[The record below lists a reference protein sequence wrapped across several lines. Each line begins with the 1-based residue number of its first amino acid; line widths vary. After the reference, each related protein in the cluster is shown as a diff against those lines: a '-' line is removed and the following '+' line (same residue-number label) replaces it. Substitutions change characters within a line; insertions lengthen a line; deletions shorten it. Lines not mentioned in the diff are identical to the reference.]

1 MREIQFDGNS
11 MLSYRCENC
20 SHEGSEDLTSSN
32 RVKLPWRLDWP
43 MRWVYEDVDFEPGG
57 KDHSSQGGSFST
69 GKELVKE
76 VYGGNAPIYLQ

>member
-1 MREIQFDGNS
+1 MTIAHTKEAENS
-11 MLSYRCENC
+11 KPLKE
-20 SHEGSEDLTSSN
+20 L
-32 RVKLPWRLDWP
+32 KLPWRLDWP

-76 VYGGNAPIYLQ
+76 VYGGKAPIYLQYDFVSIKGALGK